1 MKLLK
6 SDFIL
11 DQEQMIAE
19 FVVLQTLLNRLWKK
33 PIDRLRALLYE
44 DQNPIM
50 LSKYDLSFSY

>member
-11 DQEQMIAE
+11 EQEQMIAD
-19 FVVLQTLLNRLWKK
+19 FVVLQTLLNQLWKK
-33 PIDRLRALLYE
+33 PIDRLRTLLYE

-50 LSKYDLSFSY
+50 LSKYDLSLS